1 MLWFLH
7 CAADFFTVGMA
18 TWYFKNSDLHLHSL
32 GKILLLSK
40 DGSSKS
46 FCTVRPRW
54 LRGMRKRTLEL
65 ARAES
70 WATRYKILRK
80 PNVSHVIV
88 HVELLRGSKDALRI
102 FGKVLNTLLW
112 FSMICCSTN
121 SLVMISGHPQEL
133 GMLGYI
139 EAFCSRNCRL
149 CPNAVRFRFLLSVPV
164 HLFDSSWGSFQFSCL
179 IDFMGFLG
187 LPTST
192 SVHTHFPGFVLCPCW
207 CLECCKL
214 TEM

>member
-1 MLWFLH
+1 MISALCCWFLH
-7 CAADFFTVGMA
+7 CRYGDLVLQELRFASPQPGQDPLA
-18 TWYFKNSDLHLHSL
+18 FKRWLIKVFLHSEAPL
-32 GKILLLSK
+32 
-40 DGSSKS
+40 
-46 FCTVRPRW
+46 TAW
-54 LRGMRKRTLEL
+54 N
-65 ARAES
+65 AEEDS
-70 WATRYKILRK
+70 WARTCGILSNKIQNLEEAEC
-80 PNVSHVIV
+80 VSCNRACWVVAGFQGCFENIRQS
-88 HVELLRGSKDALRI
+88 VEHFIMISK
-102 FGKVLNTLLW
+102 
-112 FSMICCSTN
+112 ICCSTN

-207 CLECCKL
+207 CLECCNL